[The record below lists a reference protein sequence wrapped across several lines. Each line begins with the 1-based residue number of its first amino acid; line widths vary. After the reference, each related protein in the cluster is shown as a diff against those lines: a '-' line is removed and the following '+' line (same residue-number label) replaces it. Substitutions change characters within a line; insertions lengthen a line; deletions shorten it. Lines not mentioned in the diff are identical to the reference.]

1 MMELLLARGGGRGL
15 IEETFLFGT
24 QSGEDDRDGDRP
36 EVVLVAGFKP
46 SNGPFLEAGCVLK
59 NMNENF
65 MSYIGHP
72 SYISKRLLFLSHN
85 IEHFI
90 TIQCTCRILYL
101 IPCAS
106 CFFRIC
112 FLPISSPPSKF
123 PPPIRVIMLV
133 PGSLCALFPSNMFEL
148 SNKELELVDILS

>member
-24 QSGEDDRDGDRP
+24 QSGEDDRDGDRL
-36 EVVLVAGFKP
+36 EVVLMAGFKP
-46 SNGPFLEAGCVLK
+46 SNGPFLEAGCILK
-59 NMNENF
+59 NMDENF
-65 MSYIGHP
+65 MSYVGYP
-72 SYISKRLLFLSHN
+72 TYISKRLSPN
-85 IEHFI
+85 VAHFI
-90 TIQCTCRILYL
+90 AIQCTCRILYL
-101 IPCAS
+101 ISCAS

-133 PGSLCALFPSNMFEL
+133 PGSLCALFPCNMFEL